1 MSYKITQA
9 EIDANN
15 VKSVVG
21 NTLTGTVT
29 QNKNVFDKL
38 IEFLC
43 GKFNTFVDYVEANM
57 LTSSI
62 VGNLI
67 DLDTTYKENTVGAI
81 NEVLGDVGDVSTL
94 TTSYK
99 TDTVGAI
106 NEVNGKLNKYLVA
119 TASSNGDFSLTIS
132 GTLSTN
138 NIVCIKFPSATDNT
152 KDARLSLDGGTTYKN
167 IKYCG
172 DQIIALLIEN
182 EYVEFAYNGID
193 FQLMTKPHIESTTAY
208 ISAPD
213 ITVNEIN
220 IILDG
225 QDIWINGILTT
236 SVDITDAQ
244 KTLFTL
250 DLDDLGVSDLII
262 SRVAPMFSD
271 GGNAFIMGTIGSTG
285 IVYSNDVSSTVVSGS
300 TIVFTASA
308 KVNTWAYS

>member
-94 TTSYK
+94 NTAYK
-99 TDTVGAI
+99 TNTVGAI

-119 TASSNGDFSLTIS
+119 TAGSNGDFSLTIS

-138 NIVCIKFPSATDNT
+138 NVVCIKFPSATNNT
-152 KDARLSLDGGTTYKN
+152 KNARISIDGGTTYIN
-167 IKYCG
+167 VHTSINVP
-172 DQIIALLIEN
+172 ASAIEN
-182 EYVEFAYNGID
+182 RNISFVYNGTYWVPLDVISSVNSNGRWTQYPD
-193 FQLMTKPHIESTTAY
+193 GTQICY
-208 ISAPD
+208 ISD
-213 ITVNEIN
+213 YTFIN
-220 IILDG
+220 DVTEPSGNVYRTPYEEVTLPLAFVDASYVSHI
-225 QDIWINGILTT
+225 GIVSFARWGNIYEASSSAVRVSQFAGLSTT
-236 SVDITDAQ
+236 SVGARITA
-244 KTLFTL
+244 
-250 DLDDLGVSDLII
+250 
-262 SRVAPMFSD
+262 
-271 GGNAFIMGTIGSTG
+271 IGRW
-285 IVYSNDVSSTVVSGS
+285 
-300 TIVFTASA
+300 
-308 KVNTWAYS
+308 K